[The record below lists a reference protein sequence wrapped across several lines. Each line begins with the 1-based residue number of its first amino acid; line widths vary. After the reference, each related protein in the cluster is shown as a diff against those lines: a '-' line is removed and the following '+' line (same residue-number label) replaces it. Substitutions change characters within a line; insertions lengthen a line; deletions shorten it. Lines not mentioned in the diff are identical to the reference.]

1 MAGDYSRTNPLVAL
15 PWIVRLRYC
24 MAAGQWLTC
33 LVAERLLGIGLPLGW
48 LAVPAAAVALSN
60 LWLAK
65 RVGHDLRSA
74 SGSTLIGWVFVLDTV
89 CLTATLLLSG
99 GPNNPFS
106 LLFLVHITLSA
117 SILTQRQTWALGAL
131 ACVCFGILFWNPLPI
146 KALEMH
152 PHDGSANLHLIGM
165 WAAFAVASALVAMF
179 SGRISEQLRQ
189 REQTLLQ
196 MREELA
202 KKERLASLVTL
213 AAGAAHELNTPLGTI
228 AIVAKELEHYAVHSL
243 PKGPVAED
251 SRLIRKEVD
260 RCSEILQRM
269 SLAGAEPLGEAFDLL
284 GVEEILRSMRGE
296 FGANAPVVVKVDPES
311 AGVAMRAPRHAVEQA
326 LVALVKNG
334 LDAGGAHAVTITV
347 QLTHQALRFE
357 VKDSGGGMDEATL
370 RRVGEPFFTTKE
382 PGKGMGLGVF
392 LVQTLAERL
401 HGRFALHSEPGKGTT
416 ATFELPAAI
425 TVSARAREIAHP

>member
-1 MAGDYSRTNPLVAL
+1 MPVDYSRTNPLVAL
-15 PWIVRLRYC
+15 PWIVRLRYS
-24 MAAGQWLTC
+24 MAVGQWLTC
-33 LVAERLLGIGLPLGW
+33 LAASSLLGIGLPLGW
-48 LAVPAAAVALSN
+48 LAIPPALVAISN
-60 LWLAK
+60 LWLA
-65 RVGHDLRSA
+65 RHVGKDLRAA
-74 SGSTLIGWVFVLDTV
+74 SGSTLIGGVFVLDTF

-106 LLFLVHITLSA
+106 LLYLVHITLAA

-131 ACVCFGILFWNPLPI
+131 ACVCFGVLFWNPLPI
-146 KALEMH
+146 HALEMH
-152 PHDGSANLHLIGM
+152 PHGGSTNLHLVGM

-189 REQTLLQ
+189 REQALLQ

-243 PKGPVAED
+243 PRGPVAED

-260 RCSEILQRM
+260 RCVEILQSM
-269 SLAGAEPLGEAFDLL
+269 SLAGAEPMGEAFEIVT
-284 GVEEILRSMRGE
+284 VEEILRSVRGA
-296 FGANAPVVVKVDPES
+296 FGANAPIVLKVEASSS
-311 AGVAMRAPRHAVEQA
+311 AVAMRAPRHAVEQA

-334 LDAGGAHAVTITV
+334 IDAGGSQSVTLTV
-347 QLTHQALRFE
+347 HLTKQALRFE
-357 VKDSGGGMDEATL
+357 VQDFGSGMDEGTL

-392 LVQTLAERL
+392 LVQMLAERL
-401 HGRFALHSEPGKGTT
+401 NGRFALRSEPGKGTT

-425 TVSARAREIAHP
+425 TVVARAPEVAHS

>member
-1 MAGDYSRTNPLVAL
+1 MAVDHSRTNPLVAL
-15 PWIVRLRYC
+15 PWIVRLRYF
-24 MAAGQWLTC
+24 MAVGQWLIC

-48 LAVPAAAVALSN
+48 LVIPAATVALSN
-60 LWLAK
+60 LWLSR
-65 RVGHDLRSA
+65 RVGKDLQSA
-74 SGSTLIGWVFVLDTV
+74 SGSTLIGCVFVLDTV
-89 CLTATLLLSG
+89 CLTVTLLLSG

-106 LLFLVHITLSA
+106 LLYLVHITLSA

-131 ACVCFGILFWNPLPI
+131 ACVCFGALFWNPLPI
-146 KALEMH
+146 NALEMH
-152 PHDGSANLHLIGM
+152 PHSGSASLHLIGM

-196 MREELA
+196 MQEELA

-269 SLAGAEPLGEAFDLL
+269 SLAGAEPMGGAFQILAVD
-284 GVEEILRSMRGE
+284 EILRSVRGA
-296 FGANAPVVVKVDPES
+296 FGANAPVVVKVDPAS
-311 AGVAMRAPRHAVEQA
+311 SGVAIRAPRHAVEQA
-326 LVALVKNG
+326 LMALVKNG
-334 LDAGGAHAVTITV
+334 LEAGGTLAVTLSVEATS
-347 QLTHQALRFE
+347 QALRFE
-357 VKDSGGGMDEATL
+357 VRDFGSGMDETTL
-370 RRVGEPFFTTKE
+370 RRVGDPFFTTKE

-401 HGRFALHSEPGKGTT
+401 NGRFDLRSEPGRGST
-416 ATFELPAAI
+416 ATFELPVAI
-425 TVSARAREIAHP
+425 TVSAGAPEVAHP